1 MNFFKELM
9 RIAEQ
14 TTGDDAAILRS
25 AAILLAPKQEPQAK
39 ALREIPGWGY
49 LYTEIHAPNADLDG
63 VNIYQSKIK

>member
-25 AAILLAPKQEPQAK
+25 AAILLLPKPDPQSK
-39 ALREIPGWGY
+39 TLHKIPGWGY
-49 LYTEIHAPNADLDG
+49 LYTEIHAPNAAAKSPERSDG
-63 VNIYQSKIK
+63 RT